1 MGIEWLPGPDWG
13 QLHASYRL
21 WKRILIVV
29 PLAAAAGWLVWV
41 LYSQV

>member
-1 MGIEWLPGPDWG
+1 MKIEWLPGPDWD

-29 PLAAAAGWLVWV
+29 PLTAGAVWLGW
-41 LYSQV
+41 YMISQL